1 MASVRRRMRM
11 EVGVVVGGESVER
24 EGVGVGRRWVV
35 VVRGMVE
42 MRRRMTVQMTRRML
56 RMKGE
61 VRMRRRRSGAGWMG
75 EWCDEKGDLELEE

>member
-1 MASVRRRMRM
+1 M
-11 EVGVVVGGESVER
+11 
-24 EGVGVGRRWVV
+24 V

-75 EWCDEKGDLELEE
+75 EWCDGKGDLELEE